1 MELGQFRTV
10 DNVEENDD
18 EEALKWA
25 SLERLPTYDRAR
37 KGILNG
43 DAGESREVDL
53 RKLGFQERE
62 KLLNRVIR
70 QAGDNE
76 GFLRKLKNRM
86 DR

>member
-1 MELGQFRTV
+1 MELGEFRSV
-10 DNVEENDD
+10 DNVEVNDD

-37 KGILNG
+37 RGILNG

-53 RKLGFQERE
+53 QELGFRERE
-62 KLLNRVIR
+62 KLLNRVIKH
-70 QAGDNE
+70 ADDNE
-76 GFLRKLKNRM
+76 EFLQKLKNRM